1 MQCPLCASEIGPNAV
16 VCEHCGAIRV
26 VMRTTTGVVVGWL
39 GMVMALLWGILGA
52 PLLILPFISYSLK
65 GYPWSAFIIGVVIAA
80 GLLWY
85 SKSTEH
91 ARWVR
96 R

>member
-1 MQCPLCASEIGPNAV
+1 
-16 VCEHCGAIRV
+16 
-26 VMRTTTGVVVGWL
+26 
-39 GMVMALLWGILGA
+39 LWGILGA

-65 GYPWSAFIIGVVIAA
+65 GYPWTAFVIGVVIAA